1 MKLYRYLKDPITRT
15 LMVRVSMLRSSRDQ
29 HQIQIIDFLDRIANY
44 PDSTSGILQIVNSN
58 SMCTCNGKLNPDFG
72 RCMTKKQSSDESG
85 VVSFNTSTFPIH
97 TKLFYSSI
105 NVLITGQWSDGNR
118 LFNVSVNTP

>member
-44 PDSTSGILQIVNSN
+44 PDSTSGILQIVQL
-58 SMCTCNGKLNPDFG
+58 KLHVY
-72 RCMTKKQSSDESG
+72 M
-85 VVSFNTSTFPIH
+85 
-97 TKLFYSSI
+97 
-105 NVLITGQWSDGNR
+105 
-118 LFNVSVNTP
+118 

>member
-44 PDSTSGILQIVNSN
+44 PDSTRAFS
-58 SMCTCNGKLNPDFG
+58 
-72 RCMTKKQSSDESG
+72 R
-85 VVSFNTSTFPIH
+85 
-97 TKLFYSSI
+97 
-105 NVLITGQWSDGNR
+105 
-118 LFNVSVNTP
+118 